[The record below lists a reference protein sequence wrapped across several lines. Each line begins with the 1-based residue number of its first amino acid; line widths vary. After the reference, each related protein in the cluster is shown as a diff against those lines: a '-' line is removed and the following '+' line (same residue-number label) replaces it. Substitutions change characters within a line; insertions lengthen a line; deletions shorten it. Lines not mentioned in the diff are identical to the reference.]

1 MKKVKTTVAM
11 AMAVLGMASM
21 NAMADETVHWGDS
34 DSGVSKEVVW
44 TVVQPGQIDFTLTPT
59 DLTSLGASGEANGA
73 KNMAGEWQNK
83 SGDVNIKADGYSSDN
98 TLIAAKGDQAGEM
111 MYWTLVDA
119 GGTPVIA
126 TFDPTHGSKV
136 PGKTAGKID
145 AKVTTSMA
153 LPITDITKV
162 KSGSFTSSITIDH
175 WQA

>member
-98 TLIAAKGDQAGEM
+98 TLIAAKGDKAGEM

-162 KSGSFTSSITIDH
+162 KSGSFTSNITIDH